1 MWVLMICR
9 NEIENDFRNHTY
21 KTYDEN
27 DDSNYDNDADTIYI
41 TSNSDNDIEDDNAG
55 NYLI

>member
-9 NEIENDFRNHTY
+9 NEIENDFRNNTY

-27 DDSNYDNDADTIYI
+27 DDSNYDTVYI

-55 NYLI
+55 NYLILS